1 MHFWTQLVVDLM
13 VYTSFYRYA
22 TPFFFFT
29 LASTARSVGRFVLY
43 FLLYFYMNII
53 LWQNRSLGALGW
65 TFSIFLFGI
74 VSAVNQQ
81 FSLVSFS
88 ICAKIRKVL
97 QMQTERQKSISN
109 PRHAN
114 QINMFPFEM
123 RAFCWCYCCLKAKA
137 KSVQQSVVSLSGA
150 GFRFYFFLRK
160 WLKIGSIS
168 RTLNENCRFSMLRLQ
183 HALKQQQHAKTLKTQ
198 LQTFP
203 IRFWVGR
210 MGACKIGMFVQ
221 SDTFFGTHSS
231 SRSLFQM
238 SLCMNSDNK
247 HLHKSQ

>member
-1 MHFWTQLVVDLM
+1 MTLGYRWHCITEMQLKQEYEIVLKKKEENVKCISKHNLSSTWWYTHLSIVMLRHFSSSLWHQLLAQLDV
-13 VYTSFYRYA
+13 SFSI
-22 TPFFFFT
+22 FFCIFIWI
-29 LASTARSVGRFVLY
+29 LSYGKIDHSERSVGHSQF
-43 FLLYFYMNII
+43 
-53 LWQNRSLGALGW
+53 
-65 TFSIFLFGI
+65 FLFGI

-150 GFRFYFFLRK
+150 GFRFYFFLRN
-160 WLKIGSIS
+160 G
-168 RTLNENCRFSMLRLQ
+168 
-183 HALKQQQHAKTLKTQ
+183 
-198 LQTFP
+198 
-203 IRFWVGR
+203 
-210 MGACKIGMFVQ
+210 
-221 SDTFFGTHSS
+221 
-231 SRSLFQM
+231 
-238 SLCMNSDNK
+238 
-247 HLHKSQ
+247 

>member
-1 MHFWTQLVVDLM
+1 MVPINSVRLEWHSDDSRLPLTLHNRNAIKTRIRNRFEEERRKCEMHFWTQLVVDLM

-29 LASTARSVGRFVLY
+29 LASTARSVGRFVPY

-150 GFRFYFFLRK
+150 GFRFYFFLRN
-160 WLKIGSIS
+160 G
-168 RTLNENCRFSMLRLQ
+168 
-183 HALKQQQHAKTLKTQ
+183 
-198 LQTFP
+198 
-203 IRFWVGR
+203 
-210 MGACKIGMFVQ
+210 
-221 SDTFFGTHSS
+221 
-231 SRSLFQM
+231 
-238 SLCMNSDNK
+238 
-247 HLHKSQ
+247 